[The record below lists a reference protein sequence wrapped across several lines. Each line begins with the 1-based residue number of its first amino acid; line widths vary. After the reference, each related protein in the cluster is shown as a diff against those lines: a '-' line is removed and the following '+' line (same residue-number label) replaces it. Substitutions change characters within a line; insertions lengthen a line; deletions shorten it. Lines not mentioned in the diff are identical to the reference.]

1 MANGEPPHVANRG
14 RDFVGRSL
22 ADAAGIFCKGHVQDG
37 MLAVFDRPVAA
48 DVLGEGADLGG
59 VAADEPQCP

>member
-14 RDFVGRSL
+14 RDFGGRAL
-22 ADAAGIFCKGHVQDG
+22 ADAAGIFCKGRVQDV

-48 DVLGEGADLGG
+48 DVPGEGADLGG
-59 VAADEPQCP
+59 RGC